1 LYLKARPD
9 PAGRQVSCDPKRYNH
24 PVSALPPPAVASAP
38 AAPNQPF
45 TPGQRI
51 LLSVITGTATLVLRL
66 LGPTLRFAI
75 SWEDDSPGSLE
86 ARPFVYSFWH
96 SCMLPAMYLWRGLQ
110 IRVMSSD
117 SFDGEYTG
125 RIMRNFGFVKVR
137 GSSTR
142 GAVRALLGMRR
153 ELEAGWTVA
162 FTIDGPKGPR
172 YVAKPGPVVLARS
185 TGIPMVVFHMAV
197 ERAWVLKT
205 WDGLMIP
212 KPFSR
217 VLMRV
222 SRKIAVPRDADDA
235 EMERSQNQLQLSL
248 DRVREFAEANIH
260 KAGSDE
266 FPIR

>member
-1 LYLKARPD
+1 
-9 PAGRQVSCDPKRYNH
+9 
-24 PVSALPPPAVASAP
+24 VSATSTPAVANPP
-38 AAPNQPF
+38 AAPNHPF
-45 TPGQRI
+45 TLKQRI
-51 LLSVITGTATLVLRL
+51 LLWLITWTVFLIIRI

-96 SCMLPAMYLWRGLQ
+96 SCMLPAMYLWRGLK

-125 RIMRNFGFVKVR
+125 RIMRKFGFVKVR

-172 YVAKPGPVVLARS
+172 YVAKLGPVVLARS
-185 TGIPMVVFHMAV
+185 TGVSMVVFHMAV

-205 WDGLMIP
+205 WDRLMIP

-222 SRKIAVPRDADDA
+222 SRRIVVPKNADEA
-235 EMERSQNQLQLSL
+235 QMERSQNELQSSL

-260 KAGSDE
+260 KAGSEE